1 MSYGLEK
8 GHDSLKIYEFCLKE
22 QKYNEAAF
30 NLHQATERYYT
41 AILLVFTDYKPR
53 KHNLNKLGKQ
63 AVSIDARFQ
72 EVFPLRNRKERELF
86 QLLKKAYIDA
96 RYKKD
101 YHIGEE
107 ELTYLG
113 ERVQL
118 LAQLT
123 QAICQQEIARLKG

>member
-1 MSYGLEK
+1 MEIGR
-8 GHDSLKIYEFCLKE
+8 
-22 QKYNEAAF
+22 YNKAAF
-30 NLHQATERYYT
+30 ELHQATESYYT

-53 KHNLNKLGKQ
+53 KQNLKKLGKEV
-63 AVSIDARFQ
+63 ASIDARFQ
-72 EVFPLRNRKERELF
+72 EVFPLRNRKEKELF

-107 ELTYLG
+107 ALTYLG

-123 QAICQQEIARLKG
+123 PGNMLAGDSAFKGIA